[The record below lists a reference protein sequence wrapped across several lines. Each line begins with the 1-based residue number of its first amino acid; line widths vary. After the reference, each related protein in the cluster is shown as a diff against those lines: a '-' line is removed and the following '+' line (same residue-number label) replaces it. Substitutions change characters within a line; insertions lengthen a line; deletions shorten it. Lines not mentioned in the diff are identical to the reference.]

1 MASHKPS
8 SFAAPQARDPIAG
21 PVVPDAAITKGI
33 TDVSHVDHP
42 GSSRPAEADAPA
54 PEPPSPERRRDLGRR
69 VRFECDM
76 RGVPLPLEFRAP
88 NYARRLKPL
97 FDRLLALAALVVL
110 SPVLVA
116 VAIAIRLG
124 DGGPVMFVQQ
134 RTGYL
139 GRRFPLYK
147 FRTMVTDA
155 ELLKEALRSRNVH
168 GAGSPDFKLIDD
180 PRITRVGRFLR
191 RTSLDE
197 LPNLWNI
204 VRGEMSFV
212 GPRPTSFDAGTYAMR
227 HLPRLAVRPGLT
239 GLWQV
244 SGRANVGFDERTEMD
259 IAYIRALSPQQ
270 DLSLVLKTVSAVR
283 KADGAH

>member
-1 MASHKPS
+1 MTVHS
-8 SFAAPQARDPIAG
+8 SEMFQSGEALPPRIP
-21 PVVPDAAITKGI
+21 VPD
-33 TDVSHVDHP
+33 
-42 GSSRPAEADAPA
+42 
-54 PEPPSPERRRDLGRR
+54 RRKDLARR
-69 VRFECDM
+69 VRFECDL
-76 RGVPLPLEFRAP
+76 RAVPLPLEVRAP
-88 NYARRLKPL
+88 SYASRLKPWV
-97 FDRLLALAALVVL
+97 DRILALLALLAL
-110 SPVLVA
+110 SPLLVL
-116 VAIAIRLG
+116 VAIAIKLDDR
-124 DGGPVMFVQQ
+124 GPVLFIQS

-139 GRRFPLYK
+139 GRRFRLVK

-155 ELLKEALRSRNVH
+155 EALKEKLRERNIH
-168 GAGSPDFKLIDD
+168 GRNSPDFKLVDD

-191 RTSLDE
+191 KTSIDE

-212 GPRPTSFDAGTYAMR
+212 GPRPTSFDASTYAMA

-259 IAYIRALSPQQ
+259 IAYIRSMSPAR
-270 DLSLVLKTVSAVR
+270 DLKLVLKTVSAVR